1 AQVVAAAAERRINLR
16 LVDADTVAVAVDE
29 TTTPELLRVV
39 AESFGVPAGD
49 LDAGEPALPEELRR
63 RTAYLTHPVFSAHRS
78 ETALMRYLRS
88 LADKDLALDRTMIPL
103 GSCTMKLNS
112 AV

>member
-16 LVDADTVAVAVDE
+16 LVDADTVAVACDE
-29 TTTPELLRVV
+29 RTTPEVLRAV

-49 LDAGEPALPEELRR
+49 LDAGEIALPEELRR
-63 RTAYLTHPVFSAHRS
+63 RTAYLTHRVFSAHRS
-78 ETALMRYLRS
+78 ETALMRYLRA